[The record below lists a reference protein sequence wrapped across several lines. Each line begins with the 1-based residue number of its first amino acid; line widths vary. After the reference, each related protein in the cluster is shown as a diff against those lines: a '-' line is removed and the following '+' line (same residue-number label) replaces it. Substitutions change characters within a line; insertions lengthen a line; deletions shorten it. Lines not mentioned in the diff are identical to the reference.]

1 MSFPQKQTISR
12 LAQSANTSSLIS
24 TTFDVISYVASFFR
38 RGHFIRVKYSLFW
51 RGHHQSTR
59 SGNFRQR
66 QKLKTDSCIC
76 HVLRSRWNQYSSY
89 HQRFHALIQRECFFA
104 YFGHSIIEKHVL
116 DIGQYIL
123 PWKFFLCNIYP
134 IDHHKYASV
143 LTYLAKMNK
152 TTLQLVRRILLSSW
166 KGIIVEL
173 PKRTIICEMHQCT
186 FVTFMKTWAPS
197 SVTCSTES

>member
-1 MSFPQKQTISR
+1 MSFPQNMTIIR
-12 LAQSANTSSLIS
+12 LVQSANVLSIIPIP
-24 TTFDVISYVASFFR
+24 FDGISYVASLFR

-51 RGHHQSTR
+51 RGHHQSTG

-89 HQRFHALIQRECFFA
+89 QRFHALIQRECFFLLISVISSSRNMFSHWA
-104 YFGHSIIEKHVL
+104 ICLAMEVFLVSYHS
-116 DIGQYIL
+116 
-123 PWKFFLCNIYP
+123 

-152 TTLQLVRRILLSSW
+152 ATL
-166 KGIIVEL
+166 
-173 PKRTIICEMHQCT
+173 
-186 FVTFMKTWAPS
+186 
-197 SVTCSTES
+197 